1 MSWKIITCCKNMLL
15 YYIILYITET
25 RFDENT
31 FTYVTVFVTLIFL
44 TKDVFLHQEMSSIQF
59 VQVDINVI
67 IIFLQSKP
75 LNMTI
80 R

>member
-80 R
+80 K